1 LEKNEVTSKVSTTG
15 AERAAAPGVA
25 APAPGDAGT
34 GVLLRETIGEVLR
47 RQSRDHGERPAVL
60 WEAGGDL
67 RGLTYAELER
77 QASAVARDLGGLVP
91 GERVAVWSRNCLEW
105 VLLEYACAL
114 RGLVLV
120 PFNTA
125 WTDAEAAAAI
135 ELAGPSVLFAGLDSR
150 GDPLTDRARQLPG
163 DGLVRDLGRLTDPAG
178 SGGPA
183 DLTGL
188 AGRPSGDGPPADAY
202 PRPAI
207 EPDAPFLLQ
216 FTSGTTGRAKGA
228 LLTHSSV
235 LNGAQLREQRDPATG
250 GVTLNS
256 VPYHHIGGSLYVIL
270 GALTS
275 GGAFVIVDRF
285 DPEQTVR
292 LLPLAQ
298 VTHLGGVPIMIERIL
313 DRPGLRDAASTVKTV
328 ALGGADI
335 SPHLVRRIKS
345 ELGAVVHTTYG
356 QSECPI
362 ISNSDPSDDPEVLAT
377 TAGRPVEAT
386 EVRIIDP
393 ATGQDATPGRTG
405 EIAVRS
411 PMVMLGYF
419 TMPERTADVLPGDG
433 FLRTGDLGS
442 LDAAGY
448 LTIRGRIREVIIRGG
463 ENIYPAEVE
472 AALSGHPGVAACAVV
487 GLADPAWGELVAAS
501 VVPRGDPVDPEE
513 LEAFLAGRIAH
524 FKIPR
529 VWRFVDGLPM
539 TAAGKIRRT
548 QVKDQLNG

>member
-1 LEKNEVTSKVSTTG
+1 LEKNEVTSTVSTTG
-15 AERAAAPGVA
+15 SERAAAPGVA
-25 APAPGDAGT
+25 APAPDDAGT
-34 GVLLRETIGEVLR
+34 GVLLRETIGDVLR

-67 RGLTYAELER
+67 RGLTYGELER
-77 QASAVARDLGGLVP
+77 QASAVAQDLGGLVP

-135 ELAGPSVLFAGLDSR
+135 ELAGPSVLFAGLDNR

-163 DGLVRDLGRLTDPAG
+163 DGLVRDLVRRT
-178 SGGPA
+178 GPA
-183 DLTGL
+183 
-188 AGRPSGDGPPADAY
+188 RAY
-202 PRPAI
+202 PWPAI

-313 DRPGLRDAASTVKTV
+313 DRPRLRDAASTVTTV

-393 ATGQDATPGRTG
+393 ATGQDAAPGQTG

-501 VVPRGDPVDPEE
+501 VVPRGDPVDPAE

-548 QVKDQLNG
+548 QVKEQLNG

>member
-1 LEKNEVTSKVSTTG
+1 LEKNEVTSTVSTTG
-15 AERAAAPGVA
+15 AERAPAPGDAPAPGLA

-34 GVLLRETIGEVLR
+34 GVLLRETIGDVLR

-77 QASAVARDLGGLVP
+77 QASAVARDLGALVP

-125 WTDAEAAAAI
+125 WTDAEAGAAI
-135 ELAGPSVLFAGLDSR
+135 ELARPSVLFAGLDGR

-163 DGLVRDLGRLTDPAG
+163 DGLVRDLGRRTDPAG
-178 SGGPA
+178 
-183 DLTGL
+183 L
-188 AGRPSGDGPPADAY
+188 AGPSRGDAPPGAY

-335 SPHLVRRIKS
+335 SPHLIRRIKS

-393 ATGQDATPGRTG
+393 ATGQDAAPGRTG

-419 TMPERTADVLPGDG
+419 AMPEPTAGVLPGDG

-472 AALSGHPGVAACAVV
+472 AALSGHPEVAACAVV
-487 GLADPAWGELVAAS
+487 GVADPAWGELVAAS
-501 VVPRGDPVDPEE
+501 VVLRGDPVDPEE
-513 LEAFLAGRIAH
+513 LEAFLTGRIAH

-548 QVKDQLNG
+548 QVKEQLNG